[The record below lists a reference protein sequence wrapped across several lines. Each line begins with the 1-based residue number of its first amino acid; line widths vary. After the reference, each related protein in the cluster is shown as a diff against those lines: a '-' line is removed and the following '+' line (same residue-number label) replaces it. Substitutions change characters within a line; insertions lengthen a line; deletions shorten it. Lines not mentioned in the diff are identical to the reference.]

1 MKVAIIGAGLSGCT
15 AARIL
20 AQNNND
26 VDLYEKG
33 TVIGG
38 LARTGNTTHGRIFDL
53 FGGHTFH
60 TKDKFIWDWVNK
72 FAEFRDY
79 THRKGIILFKKVFRY
94 PLQVEEIQNKFP
106 LIVSNEIFYELRQL
120 EEDRRAFEELK
131 RSGTDF
137 LVQDNPV
144 NFKEHVISIIGPTL
158 YKLTVENYTRQQ
170 WGREPEE
177 LPFDLVPGRI
187 EIRDNYDD
195 RLFCNEFQGVPKL
208 GYTNLCINIIKNKK
222 IRLIN
227 NFTNN
232 VGSLKFLLRVY
243 DVVLCSAPIDK
254 AFYGR
259 STLKYRGAVFNFDFD
274 LNCASRWEDE
284 RYGTINFSEGLA
296 LRKINFG
303 VIYGQDGPIATQFSS
318 KKGEFYPI
326 NVAKYY
332 NRFDSILNDCC
343 DINLIPFGRLGSFRY
358 LNMDAAVLT
367 AMEVAVLAESWNELN
382 KYQRKEKWL
391 DIFESN
397 D

>member
-20 AQNNND
+20 AENNND

-38 LARTGNTTHGRIFDL
+38 LVRTGNTTHGRIFDM

-60 TKDKFIWDWVNK
+60 TKDKFVWNWVNK

-106 LIVSNEIFYELRQL
+106 LIVSNDIFYELKSITNIKNNL
-120 EEDRRAFEELK
+120 IAEGLAIEK
-131 RSGTDF
+131 GK
-137 LVQDNPV
+137 
-144 NFKEHVISIIGPTL
+144 NFKEHVINMIGPTL

-227 NFTNN
+227 NFSTS
-232 VGSLKFLLRVY
+232 VFVFQFLSRVY
-243 DVVLCSAPIDK
+243 DMVLCSAPVDEVLH
-254 AFYGR
+254 GQ
-259 STLKYRGAVFNFDFD
+259 STLKYRGATFNFDFD

-284 RYGTINFSEGLA
+284 RYGTINFSEGPA

-303 VIYGQDGPIATQFSS
+303 VIYDQDGPIVTQFPS
-318 KKGEFYPI
+318 KERKYYPI
-326 NVAKYY
+326 NVAKY
-332 NRFDSILNDCC
+332 NDRFNSILNDCC

-358 LNMDAAVLT
+358 LNMDTAILT